1 MSFVFLQIR
10 ENSPQKKELV
20 HTRTFN
26 YELIQVLNNLH
37 HHWSDKNAWDIVKRQ
52 NIF

>member
-1 MSFVFLQIR
+1 M
-10 ENSPQKKELV
+10 V

-26 YELIQVLNNLH
+26 YELIQVLDNLH

-52 NIF
+52 KKFEFLNLRKEFSLPK